1 LSILSLGHTFGKTTH
16 KTTSSS
22 LENNS
27 VHLPRY
33 LDQHRQIKPGSLNSG
48 NDSDGQERNLLGIKK
63 SKSWIEQITIAKIM
77 VMSPINYLEFAEKD
91 NIIFEFNYKNLV
103 DKVCLFVIGF

>member
-1 LSILSLGHTFGKTTH
+1 MLISDQQKQTQGI
-16 KTTSSS
+16 SSGD
-22 LENNS
+22 N
-27 VHLPRY
+27 
-33 LDQHRQIKPGSLNSG
+33 
-48 NDSDGQERNLLGIKK
+48 GQERNLLGIKK

-103 DKVCLFVIGF
+103 DKVSIP